1 MDGLLPALKFHPEI
15 FPKYPHFSMEPQF
28 IRIRGARMHNLK
40 NISVDLPRNKL
51 VVFTGLSGSGKST
64 LAFDTLYAEGQRR
77 YVESLSTYAR
87 QFLGQMDKPDVDLL
101 EGLSPAVSIEQKTTS
116 KNPRS
121 TVGTVT
127 EIYDHLRLL
136 YARAGQPHCPQCGDP
151 IRSQSIEDMVDIL
164 LQRPAGEKIIL
175 LAPLVIGKKGRH
187 EQLLERLRKEGY
199 VRVRINGEILS
210 LSADISLEKNK
221 HHTIEA
227 VVDRL
232 VIKTGMRRRLEESV
246 STAIRLSEGTMQVFF
261 PVTGEEM
268 LLSESAACHRCGI
281 SVPNLSTQL
290 FSFNNPQGAC
300 SVCGGLGANQFV
312 DEKLVVPDGNL
323 SLAEGAIAPWNR
335 RKLATYSSQWLQ
347 ALSRHYGFD
356 LDVPFKELPKRV
368 RKKILQGTGREKI
381 EFHHQRG
388 RRRLVSTIPF
398 EGIIPR
404 LNRLFRETSSNR
416 VREEVAR
423 FMNEQPCPGCHGA
436 RLKEEALAVR
446 IGRWSIMEMTA
457 LSIEQ
462 LIDEL
467 ERIEFQPR
475 EAVIAG
481 PILKEV
487 RERLSFLQGVG
498 LGYLSLDRKA
508 GTLSGGEAQRIRLA
522 SQIGSRLAGVLYILD
537 EPSIGLHQRDN
548 NKLIKTL
555 LSLRDLGNTV
565 IVVEHDTDTIA
576 TADHVLDIGPGA
588 GVHGGEILYSGNVAG
603 LLACRQSLTGAYLS
617 GRLAIEVPEKRRRI
631 AKTRSLV
638 VNRASVNNLR
648 KVTVRFPLGVLTCV
662 TGVSGSGKSSLVI
675 ETLFKEAR
683 SYFQDG
689 GYRRVAKEKIIGLE
703 QIDKVIDIDQ
713 SPIGRTP
720 RSNPATYTGVLT
732 PIRELLARLPES
744 RARGYKIG
752 RFSFNIKGGR
762 CEACEGDGV
771 IRIAMHFLPDIY
783 VTCERCQGRRYNR
796 ETLEIRY
803 KGKNIA
809 DILAMTVEEALEFFQ
824 HIPPIRNRLQTV
836 FDVGLGYITLGQSS
850 VTLSGGEAQR
860 VKLAR
865 ELSRRST
872 GKTLYILDE
881 PTTGLHP
888 ADIRQLLAV
897 LGRLVDSGNTV
908 VVIEHNLDVIKTAD
922 YVIDLG
928 PEGGDGGGRVVFCGT
943 PEEVAGCPHSHTGR
957 FLKQVLEKKTG

>member
-1 MDGLLPALKFHPEI
+1 
-15 FPKYPHFSMEPQF
+15 MEPQF

-136 YARAGQPHCPQCGDP
+136 FARAGQPHCPKCGDP

-187 EQLLERLRKEGY
+187 EQVLLQLRKEGY
-199 VRVRINGEILS
+199 VRVRINGEIVS
-210 LSADISLEKNK
+210 LSTDISLEKNK

-232 VIKTGMRRRLEESV
+232 VIKPGLRRRLEESV
-246 STAIRLSEGTMQVFF
+246 GTSIRLSEGTILVFF
-261 PVTGEEM
+261 PASGEEM

-300 SVCGGLGANQFV
+300 PVCSGLGANQFV
-312 DEKLVVPDGNL
+312 DEKLVVPDESL
-323 SLAEGAIAPWNR
+323 SLNEGAIAPWNR
-335 RKLATYSSQWLQ
+335 RKLATYSTQWLQ

-356 LDVPFKELPKRV
+356 LEVPFKRLPKSV
-368 RKKILQGTGREKI
+368 QKKILQGTGREKI

-388 RRRLVSTIPF
+388 RRRLISTIRF

-436 RLKEEALAVR
+436 RLKEEALAVH

-467 ERIEFQPR
+467 DGIKFQTR
-475 EAVIAG
+475 EAFIAE

-603 LLACRQSLTGAYLS
+603 LLDCPESLTGAYLS
-617 GRLAIEVPEKRRRI
+617 GRLAIGVPKKRRRI
-631 AKTRSLV
+631 PKTKARCLI
-638 VNRASVNNLR
+638 VNNASVNNLR
-648 KVTVRFPLGVLTCV
+648 NVKVRFPLGVLTCV

-675 ETLFKEAR
+675 ETLFKEIR
-683 SYFQDG
+683 RYFQDG
-689 GYRRVAKEKIIGLE
+689 GYRRGTKGTITGLSH
-703 QIDKVIDIDQ
+703 IDKVIDIDQ

-783 VTCERCQGRRYNR
+783 VTCERCQGSRYNH

-809 DILAMTVEEALEFFQ
+809 DILAMTVEEALEFFDN
-824 HIPPIRNRLQTV
+824 IPPIKNRLQTV

-860 VKLAR
+860 VKLAK

-888 ADIRQLLAV
+888 ADIRHLLAV

-943 PEEVAGCPHSHTGR
+943 PEEVADCSDSYTGM
-957 FLKQVLEKKTG
+957 FLKQTLSEKTG

>member
-1 MDGLLPALKFHPEI
+1 
-15 FPKYPHFSMEPQF
+15 MEPQF

-136 YARAGQPHCPQCGDP
+136 FARAGQPHCPKCGDP

-187 EQLLERLRKEGY
+187 EQVLLQLRKEGY
-199 VRVRINGEILS
+199 VRVRINGEIVS
-210 LSADISLEKNK
+210 LSTDISLEKNK

-232 VIKTGMRRRLEESV
+232 VIKPGLRRRLEESV
-246 STAIRLSEGTMQVFF
+246 GTSIRLSEGTILVFF
-261 PVTGEEM
+261 PASGEEM

-300 SVCGGLGANQFV
+300 PVCSGLGANQFV
-312 DEKLVVPDGNL
+312 DEKLVVPDESL
-323 SLAEGAIAPWNR
+323 SLNEGAIAPWNR
-335 RKLATYSSQWLQ
+335 RKLATYSTQWLQ

-356 LDVPFKELPKRV
+356 LDVPFKRLPKSV
-368 RKKILQGTGREKI
+368 QKKILQGTGREKI

-388 RRRLVSTIPF
+388 RRRLISTIRF

-467 ERIEFQPR
+467 DGIKFQTR
-475 EAVIAG
+475 EAFIAE

-603 LLACRQSLTGAYLS
+603 LLDCPESLTGAYLS
-617 GRLAIEVPEKRRRI
+617 GRLAIGVPKKRRRI
-631 AKTRSLV
+631 PKTKARCLI
-638 VNRASVNNLR
+638 VNNASVNNLR
-648 KVTVRFPLGVLTCV
+648 NVKVRFPLGVLTCV

-675 ETLFKEAR
+675 ETLFKEIR
-683 SYFQDG
+683 RYFQDG
-689 GYRRVAKEKIIGLE
+689 GYRRGTKGTITGLSH
-703 QIDKVIDIDQ
+703 IDKVIDIDQ

-783 VTCERCQGRRYNR
+783 VTCERCQGSRYNH

-809 DILAMTVEEALEFFQ
+809 DILAMTVEEALEFFDN
-824 HIPPIRNRLQTV
+824 IPPIKNRLQTV

-860 VKLAR
+860 VKLAK

-888 ADIRQLLAV
+888 ADIRHLLAV

-943 PEEVAGCPHSHTGR
+943 PEEVADCSDSYTGM
-957 FLKQVLEKKTG
+957 FLKQTLSEKTG

>member
-1 MDGLLPALKFHPEI
+1 
-15 FPKYPHFSMEPQF
+15 MEPQF
-28 IRIRGARMHNLK
+28 LRIRGARMHNLK
-40 NISVDLPRNKL
+40 NISVDLPRNRL

-116 KNPRS
+116 RNPRS

-136 YARAGQPHCPQCGDP
+136 FARAGQPHCPECGQA
-151 IRSQSIEDMVDIL
+151 IRPQSIEDMVDNL
-164 LQRPAGEKIIL
+164 LARPEGEKVIL
-175 LAPLVIGKKGRH
+175 LAPLVTGRKGRH
-187 EQLLERLRKEGY
+187 EQVLLHLRQEGF
-199 VRVRINGEILS
+199 VRVRVDGGILS
-210 LSADISLEKNK
+210 LADGIRLEQNRR
-221 HHTIEA
+221 HTIEA

-232 VIKTGMRRRLEESV
+232 VLKPTIRRRLDESV
-246 STAIRLSEGTMQVFF
+246 STAVRLGEGTMLALF
-261 PVTGEEM
+261 PESGEEV
-268 LLSESAACHRCGI
+268 LFSESAACHRCGI
-281 SVPNLSTQL
+281 SVPELTTQL

-300 SVCGGLGANQFV
+300 PECGGLGVHQYI
-312 DEKLVVPDGNL
+312 DEELVVPDPGL
-323 SLAEGAIAPWNR
+323 SLATGAIAPWNR
-335 RKLATYSSQWLQ
+335 RKLSTHAGHWIR
-347 ALSRHYGFD
+347 ALAGHYGFD
-356 LDVPFKELPKRV
+356 PATPWQELP
-368 RKKILQGTGREKI
+368 RKIRDKILRGTGRERI
-381 EFHHQRG
+381 EFHHVRG
-388 RRRLVSTIPF
+388 RRQLISSIPF

-404 LNRLFRETSSNR
+404 LERLFRETSSPR

-423 FMNEQPCPGCHGA
+423 FMNEQPCPRCRGA
-436 RLKEEALAVR
+436 RLKPEALAVR
-446 IGRWSIMEMTA
+446 IGPWSINDLTR
-457 LSIEQ
+457 LPIDR
-462 LIDEL
+462 LISEL
-467 ERIEFQPR
+467 ESLSFDGRQQ
-475 EAVIAG
+475 VIAS

-487 RERLSFLQGVG
+487 LERLSFLQGVG
-498 LGYLSLDRKA
+498 LGYLSLERKA

-522 SQIGSRLAGVLYILD
+522 SQIGSGLAGVLYILD

-555 LSLRDLGNTV
+555 LNLRDLGNTV

-588 GVHGGEILYSGNVAG
+588 GVHGGEILYSGPVAG
-603 LLACRQSLTGAYLS
+603 LLDCERSLTGAYLS
-617 GRLAIEVPEKRRRI
+617 GRKQIPVPARRRRI
-631 AKTRSLV
+631 RKGRKYWLTVKNAT
-638 VNRASVNNLR
+638 ANNL
-648 KVTVRFPLGVLTCV
+648 KKITVGFPLGALICV

-675 ETLFKEAR
+675 ETLFAEAR
-683 SYFQDG
+683 RYFQERG
-689 GYRRVAKEKIIGLE
+689 RVARARSCVTGLE

-744 RARGYKIG
+744 RARGYRPG
-752 RFSFNIKGGR
+752 RFSFNLKGGR

-803 KGKNIA
+803 RGKNIA
-809 DILAMTVEEALEFFQ
+809 DILAMTVEEALEFFRN
-824 HIPPIRNRLQTV
+824 IPPISNRLQTV
-836 FDVGLGYITLGQSS
+836 YDVGLGYITLGQSS

-872 GKTLYILDE
+872 GRTLYILDE

-888 ADIRQLLAV
+888 ADIQHLLDV
-897 LGRLVDSGNTV
+897 LARFVDNGNTV

-922 YVIDLG
+922 YIIDIG
-928 PEGGDGGGRVVFCGT
+928 PEGGDAGGEVVACGS
-943 PEEVAGCPHSHTGR
+943 PEEVAREPASYTGM
-957 FLKQVLEKKTG
+957 FLKQALAL